1 MSAGTISSQSNIQDI
16 LRRCRRQILMH
27 NLLTS
32 LALLC
37 TVLIGSILVATGTDL
52 LIGLPS
58 SIRLALLIAG
68 TAAVVYVLVRHVAA
82 AWQISIPAAELG
94 AAVDLTVPELQES
107 LTTLLSLNRP
117 DVTSGE
123 AGSAIMRAHLQDQVT
138 GRLVTLRQES
148 FVDARRTLKWCAVA
162 LLLIAAALLP
172 ATVWPSGSQL
182 LLARLFQPFGNFD
195 TVTDL
200 YFEIPDGNRTVAR
213 GSDVAILARPQ
224 WRSGREA
231 SRPEN
236 VVLEVTTADGRRDQR
251 PMSYDETDGR
261 FVATLPDIRNSL
273 QYRVSSGRTAS
284 QQYSLNVVDA
294 PEIIAA
300 VMTATPPVYTG
311 RAIERFDGMVGQLD
325 VFERSELDVHL
336 EFSKPVRSATLV
348 WVRRDERPLSDIQA
362 FNIEFDHVTG
372 EIIEVDPEDL
382 DPDAPVTVAVE
393 ELPTRIPL
401 QLTPDATGA
410 RLSLTADVGGEFV
423 FEVLDEFDL
432 QNPVEPERYLHVEYD
447 QAPQLQVSG
456 LRDGDGLRP
465 DDILPVNCRATDD
478 IGLGSLELHY
488 RINDGVMKIIPAR
501 GLERGAQL
509 AEEAFRL
516 PLEDLSVQH
525 DDRVTVRVRTTDER
539 PEPGP
544 HEVWSR
550 ELTLR
555 IDNDA
560 KAAGADALDEATQ
573 KLVDQLKKLEAE
585 LHSDAHQAREIRQ
598 QAEQEWTDSA
608 REQTQELSEK
618 EQQQGRQL
626 EQIADEVATHPLMQ
640 DAAQALNDV
649 SEQLQQQIPDKLQE
663 AQNRDRRQATQQLDD
678 VGKDLREAA
687 QEVAKQIG
695 EILDRA
701 RLEQNLAEL
710 NRLALEAEQLALQA
724 EQLEQD
730 QQAADAAKDAEDQ
743 SPPNGQTPAARQ
755 QELDRRQQQLN
766 QQQQQLRDDI
776 GQLLQQENELLK
788 SAQQSQQNQLAE
800 LADQTRQLA
809 AAQKKL
815 ADGVQQEAK
824 EAGRQA
830 NKAIQK
836 IGRAK
841 RDAEKVNRDLNDL
854 DQAAAAPDLQPLKQ
868 AVDALRKGDL
878 NESSERLDEV
888 AKQFRQ
894 TEAQLQSP
902 PAAGDKSQSD
912 ATEPSANAN
921 NNGAE
926 QADSPGD
933 AAAEQNDADGN
944 PEDQRQRQETAK
956 AAGDVADQLDDIR
969 RDLEQQ
975 RSDRNAA
982 PADAADSPAAD
993 DSDPAASAATDEALR
1008 TPVNELLQRLD
1019 QLQSAAAEAANDLQQ
1034 KTDNRNAQRQSK
1046 NAAGQVASANQEAMA
1061 GQFDRTADQ
1070 LRKASGS
1077 AASASK
1083 ALPASEESERREQ
1096 LQKLSEELGRV
1107 ASQADAL
1114 KRDDAAQAAA
1124 QQQSQTQIADQA
1136 RQLPQQLDELAERLG
1151 LPELQL
1157 PQQAEQAGAAQQAA
1171 AAAGQASQQANENLQ
1186 QADLQQAA
1194 QSGREAAN
1202 QLNQAANLS
1211 QQAAGDTTNADTAV
1225 PTEVGERVA
1234 EALQQLQQAAQS
1246 MQSPQSG
1253 SPPSQNAQAGQQSEQ
1268 SANGQNSPQNG
1279 EGQPTAQSQ
1288 PGQSG
1293 QPGQGQ
1299 NAQQGQAGQGSSGS
1313 QQLSD
1318 AAQALADAAEN
1329 ALPSQFNP
1337 GQLNEG
1343 SSGAQGSNAMG
1354 NAAMWNGQLPGRSN
1368 GPAGS
1373 RDWGALNE
1381 ELQTETAD
1389 QLGVSRDSE
1398 YEALIRMYFREVA
1411 KAAAR

>member
-37 TVLIGSILVATGTDL
+37 TVLIGSILLATGTDL

-58 SIRLALLIAG
+58 TIRLLLLIAG
-68 TAAVVYVLVRHVAA
+68 AAAVVYVLVRHVAA

-94 AAVDLTVPELQES
+94 AAVDLTAPELQES

-123 AGSAIMRAHLQDQVT
+123 AGSAVMRAHLQEQVT

-148 FVDARRTLKWCAVA
+148 FVDARRTLKWCAIA

-172 ATVWPSGSQL
+172 ATVWPSSSQL

-200 YFEIPDGNRTVAR
+200 YFEIPNGNRTVAR

-224 WRSGREA
+224 WRSGRDGG
-231 SRPEN
+231 RPED

-284 QQYSLNVVDA
+284 QQYNLNVVDA

-325 VFERSELDVHL
+325 VFERSDLDVHL

-362 FNIEFDHVTG
+362 FDIEFDHVTG

-382 DPDAPVTVAVE
+382 DPDAPLTVAVE
-393 ELPTRIPL
+393 ELPARIPL
-401 QLTPDATGA
+401 QLTADATGA

-488 RINDGVMKIIPAR
+488 RINDGVMKIVPAQ

-516 PLEDLSVQH
+516 PLEELSVQH

-640 DAAQALNDV
+640 DAAQALHQV

-724 EQLEQD
+724 EQLEKD
-730 QQAADAAKDAEDQ
+730 QQKAQAAQDAEDQ
-743 SPPNGQTPAARQ
+743 SPPNEQNPAAQ

-766 QQQQQLRDDI
+766 QQQQQLRNDI

-830 NKAIQK
+830 NDAIKK
-836 IGRAK
+836 IERAR

-854 DQAAAAPDLQPLKQ
+854 DKAAAAPDLQPLKQ

-878 NESSERLDEV
+878 NESSDRLGEV

-902 PAAGDKSQSD
+902 PAADDKLQSD
-912 ATEPSANAN
+912 ATKPSANAN
-921 NNGAE
+921 DNGAE

-933 AAAEQNDADGN
+933 AAAEPNDADGD
-944 PEDQRQRQETAK
+944 PEDQRRRRETGK

-975 RSDRNAA
+975 RSERSAA
-982 PADAADSPAAD
+982 PADAADSPAGD
-993 DSDPAASAATDEALR
+993 DSNQSNPAATDEALR

-1019 QLQSAAAEAANDLQQ
+1019 QLQTASAEAANDLQQ
-1034 KTDNRNAQRQSK
+1034 KTDDRNAQRQSK

-1077 AASASK
+1077 AANASK
-1083 ALPASEESERREQ
+1083 ALPAAEESERREQ

-1171 AAAGQASQQANENLQ
+1171 AAAGQASQRANENLQ

-1211 QQAAGDTTNADTAV
+1211 QQAAGDSNKADTAV
-1225 PTEVGERVA
+1225 PTQVGERVA
-1234 EALQQLQQAAQS
+1234 EALQQLQQAAQA

-1253 SPPSQNAQAGQQSEQ
+1253 SPPSENAQAGQQSEQ
-1268 SANGQNSPQNG
+1268 SANGQNSPQDG

-1293 QPGQGQ
+1293 QPGEGQ

-1354 NAAMWNGQLPGRSN
+1354 NAAMWNGQLPGQSD